1 MRSRGGKGRS
11 QKSEVRSQNGGA
23 VVRAWIGA
31 VVLGVLLGVMPGVG
45 VAEEYRVAEAGY
57 EFSFPRDH
65 FEHREFRTEWWYYTG
80 NLWTPEGRRFGFE
93 LTFFRQGTG
102 RTGDES
108 VWNLEDVYFAH
119 LALSDIESQVFLH
132 SHRLNRAGPGLAGA
146 SLGAQRIWNGN
157 WQVTWDEETQRLR
170 AVAERFSIA
179 LDLEAEKR
187 PLAHGENGMMRKGA
201 GKDEGSHYVSFT
213 RLAVA
218 GEILFDGERHEVSGD
233 AWMDHEFFS
242 HEMGEGLAGWDW
254 LSIQLEDASELMV
267 YRLRKKDGS
276 TDSYSG
282 GTWVAADGTTVRL
295 ASDDFALAPGR
306 RWKNYPVE
314 WTIRVPQLGIELL
327 ATTPLDEQE
336 LVGTGG
342 VTPTYW
348 EGAMDFEGTRN
359 GRAIRG
365 TGYLEMT
372 GYASGVRF
380 TQADGR

>member
-1 MRSRGGKGRS
+1 MRSRRS
-11 QKSEVRSQNGGA
+11 
-23 VVRAWIGA
+23 AWWV
-31 VVLGVLLGVMPGVG
+31 VVLAVFVGVIPGVG
-45 VAEEYRVAEAGY
+45 EEYRQAEAGY

-80 NLWTPEGRRFGFE
+80 NLWTAEGRRFGFE

-108 VWNLEDVYFAH
+108 VWNLEDIYFAH
-119 LALSDIESQVFLH
+119 LALSDIEGQEFLH
-132 SHRLNRAGPGLAGA
+132 DHRLNRAGPGLAGA
-146 SLGAQRIWNGN
+146 SLERQSVWNGN
-157 WQVTWDEETQRLR
+157 WQVTWDKDEQRLR
-170 AVAERFSIA
+170 AVSERFSIE
-179 LDLEAEKR
+179 LDLVAAKQ
-187 PLAHGENGMMRKGA
+187 PVVHGANGMSRKGA
-201 GKDEGSHYVSFT
+201 GQGEGSHHVSLT
-213 RLAVA
+213 RLAA
-218 GEILFDGERHEVSGD
+218 SGAILFDEERHVVSGQ

-242 HEMGEGLAGWDW
+242 HQLGEGLAGWDW
-254 LSIQLEDASELMV
+254 FSIQLEDASELMV

-282 GTWVAADGTTVRL
+282 GTWVAPDGKAVTL
-295 ASDDFALAPGR
+295 GAGDFAIEPGR

-314 WTIRVPQLGIELL
+314 WKIRVPWLGIELL

-336 LVGTGG
+336 LTGIGG
-342 VTPTYW
+342 VAPTYW

-372 GYASGVRF
+372 GYADRVRF
-380 TQADGR
+380 TQADDR